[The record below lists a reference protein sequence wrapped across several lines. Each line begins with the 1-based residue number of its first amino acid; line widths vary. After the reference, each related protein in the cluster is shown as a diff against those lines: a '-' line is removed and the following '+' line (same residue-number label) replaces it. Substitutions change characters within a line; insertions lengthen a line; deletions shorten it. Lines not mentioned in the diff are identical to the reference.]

1 MKLKK
6 AFSKRKETFKFISKY
21 TGKIVFIASFATLVF
36 VSYLIH
42 YQVFQFDMFNV
53 ISSSMSPAIERGS
66 LLISEPKSAYLPSDV
81 ISFFNPGNI
90 NSKVVHR
97 IDSIEIIDGVKTY
110 RTKGDAN
117 DSIDPWKVSD
127 DLIIGKVFIIIPY
140 VGFAISIIQSPLG
153 VLLLI
158 ILPLGGLFFLELED
172 LLVNLRKVLEGKKK
186 SNEKSGI
193 PYGV

>member
-1 MKLKK
+1 M
-6 AFSKRKETFKFISKY
+6 
-21 TGKIVFIASFATLVF
+21 
-36 VSYLIH
+36 
-42 YQVFQFDMFNV
+42 
-53 ISSSMSPAIERGS
+53 
-66 LLISEPKSAYLPSDV
+66 PSDV
-81 ISFFNPGNI
+81 ISFFNPGNV

-97 IDSIEIIDGVKTY
+97 IDSVEIINGMKIY

-127 DLIIGKVFIIIPY
+127 DLIIGKVFMVIPF
-140 VGFAISIIQSPLG
+140 VGFAISLIQSPLG

-172 LLVNLRKVLEGKKK
+172 LVLNVKRFMDLKKK
-186 SNEKSGI
+186 ANEENGI